1 MSDNESLW
9 KKLHTAEVL
18 DEFCALMFDQQ
29 SRYEDLLEQ
38 LEKWG
43 ISSSMG
49 ALSRFSDSH
58 RSTWTLQRAQRQYES
73 VLSDNG
79 VDLDEAQRKV
89 VAERL
94 YNLAASP
101 HISEKALLKMRDQ
114 EIKLALLNHDRQ
126 RLEQAE
132 QTLQQRQE
140 VIDLQKRKIE
150 ALEAQANAVKE
161 DLKDGGLT
169 DAERAAR
176 MRARFGL

>member
-1 MSDNESLW
+1 MSDNESLFN
-9 KKLHTAEVL
+9 KLTKADVL
-18 DEFCALMFDQQ
+18 EEFCALMFDQQ
-29 SRYEDLLEQ
+29 VTYEDLLEQ

-43 ISSSMG
+43 ISSSIG
-49 ALSRFSDSH
+49 ALSRFSVSQ
-58 RSTWTLQRAQRQYES
+58 RSAWTLQRAKLQYES
-73 VLSDNG
+73 ILNDNG

-94 YNLAASP
+94 YAMASSP
-101 HISEKALLKMRDQ
+101 LISEKALLKMRDQ

-150 ALEAQANAVKE
+150 ALEAQAAAVKE